1 MAESNMKTVLYP
13 GTFDP
18 ITNGHMDVIVRA
30 LNLFDRVVVTVADN
44 PDKAPLFNVT
54 ERLEM
59 IREAVQ
65 DLDNVE
71 VNHFSGLAVDYAR
84 ERGACAI
91 IRGLRAISDFEV
103 EFQMAL
109 MNRHMDPDVTTVF
122 LMPHDRYTHLNSS
135 IIREISSLG
144 GDVSDFVPPVVKKA
158 LSKKYRHDV
167 S

>member
-1 MAESNMKTVLYP
+1 MRTVVYP

-18 ITNGHMDVIVRA
+18 ITNGHLDVIIRA
-30 LNLFDRVVVTVADN
+30 LNLFDKVLVTVADN
-44 PDKAPLFNVT
+44 PDKHPLFSVN

-59 IREAVQ
+59 IREAVK
-65 DLDNVE
+65 DLGDVE
-71 VNHFSGLAVDYAR
+71 VEPFSGLIVDYAKLNS
-84 ERGACAI
+84 ACAI

-109 MNRHMDPDVTTVF
+109 MNRHMDQNIATVF

-135 IIREISSLG
+135 IIREIASLG
-144 GDVSDFVPPVVKKA
+144 GDVSSYVPAMVMKRLRA
-158 LSKKYRHDV
+158 KYNT